1 MKIDYFVKAYK
12 IFAGGSAMYTT
23 YRLLEKKTD
32 ELVLDGDESILGAF
46 TIGAGQMAISMA
58 VGIGVA
64 VALTINF

>member
-23 YRLLEKKTD
+23 YRLLDKKTD
-32 ELVLDGDESILGAF
+32 ELVIEDESILGAF
-46 TIGAGQMAISMA
+46 IIGAGQMAVSMA

-64 VALTINF
+64 VALTKKF

>member
-23 YRLLEKKTD
+23 YRLLDKKTD
-32 ELVLDGDESILGAF
+32 ELVIEDESILGAF
-46 TIGAGQMAISMA
+46 TIGAGQMALSMA

-64 VALTINF
+64 VALTKKF